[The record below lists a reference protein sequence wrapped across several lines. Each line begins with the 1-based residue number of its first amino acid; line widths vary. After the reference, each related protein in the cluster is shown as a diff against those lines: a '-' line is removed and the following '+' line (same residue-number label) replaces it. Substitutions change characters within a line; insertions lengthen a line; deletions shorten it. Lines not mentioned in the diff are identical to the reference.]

1 MNIKSKVFI
10 IVILI
15 SFSFEYDL
23 YSQLYEWTEQNSGVT
38 SQLTSVWGVTR
49 DAAWICGYNGTVL
62 RTTNRGMN
70 WLNVSGNGIPSNIS
84 LVNICGIDSN
94 NALTSGYMASNS
106 FVYKTTNAGANWS
119 QTFTQING
127 FINAIWMLNATNGFM
142 VGNPVEGRWSLW
154 KTSNAG
160 TNWDSAGLFLQQ
172 AGNET
177 GWNNALLICGY
188 EPNYKILFGTNNSRI
203 YFSSN
208 FGSSWLI
215 RSTIPEQNTYSIF
228 FYPGFTGDGLAGG
241 STLIKTTNYGANWYE
256 VGSLGTGNFGGITS
270 NAFMPQDSPWL
281 LRIWYIRNDNKIYY
295 SFFDGTNW
303 EVQYTAS
310 SGSYKHINYLGL
322 SNGNSIW
329 AVRDNGGISFLYL
342 NFNAV
347 RKISDVVPDGFSLS
361 QNYPNPFNPKT
372 LIKFLISEYSYIE
385 ITVFDVLGGVI
396 KTLYSNY
403 INPGEH
409 QIDFNGS
416 DLSTGVYFCR
426 LQSSNFVKTIK
437 MVLIK

>member
-15 SFSFEYDL
+15 SFSFGYDL

-49 DAAWICGYNGTVL
+49 DVAWICGYNGTVL

-94 NALTSGYMASNS
+94 SALTSGYMASNS

-142 VGNPVEGRWSLW
+142 EGNPVEGRWSLW
-154 KTSNAG
+154 NTSNAG

-177 GWNNALLICGY
+177 GWNNSLLICGY
-188 EPNYKILFGTNNSRI
+188 EPNYKILFGTNNSGI

-241 STLIKTTNYGANWYE
+241 STLIKTTDYGANWYE

-270 NAFMPQDSPWL
+270 NAFMPQNSPWL

-361 QNYPNPFNPKT
+361 QNYPNPFNSTTNIGFHLPKSSLVKLT
-372 LIKFLISEYSYIE
+372 IFDILGREIDRFTFLSLIPGMYEVNI
-385 ITVFDVLGGVI
+385 DA
-396 KTLYSNY
+396 SNY
-403 INPGEH
+403 
-409 QIDFNGS
+409 FS
-416 DLSTGVYFCR
+416 GVYFYE
-426 LQSSNFVKTIK
+426 LKASTYSATKK
-437 MVLIK
+437 MILIK